1 MDHSNGN
8 HAAESHTANREDLRR
23 EPRLVNMR
31 RRLLLTLLFLGLLL
45 LAVAGW
51 TVQGV
56 RNLGAPGSRR
66 LATA

>member
-1 MDHSNGN
+1 
-8 HAAESHTANREDLRR
+8 
-23 EPRLVNMR
+23 MR

>member
-1 MDHSNGN
+1 
-8 HAAESHTANREDLRR
+8 
-23 EPRLVNMR
+23 MR
-31 RRLLLTLLFLGLLL
+31 RRVILTLVFLGLLL

-56 RNLGAPGSRR
+56 RNLGGTGSRR